1 MDERRYESMK
11 KTDRKADY
19 PVLPVILHRW
29 SPRAMSGEEI
39 SKEELMTLFDAAR
52 WAPSSYNG
60 QPWRFLYAARNSS
73 YFNTFLELLMEGNRG
88 WCKNAAVLLVVI
100 SRNTFEANGK
110 PERTHTYDTGAA
122 WQNLALQGSSM
133 GLVVHG
139 MEGFD
144 YEKAKKT
151 LKIPDDFQVEA
162 MAAIGKP
169 APKETLP
176 PEQQK
181 REAPSSR
188 KPIAEIAMEGH
199 FRS

>member
-1 MDERRYESMK
+1 MK
-11 KTDRKADY
+11 TNRKADHA
-19 PVLPVILHRW
+19 VLPVILHRW
-29 SPRAMSGEEI
+29 SPRAMTGEEI
-39 SKEELMTLFDAAR
+39 SHEDLMTLFDAAR

-60 QPWRFLYAARNSS
+60 QPWRFLYATRNSPH
-73 YFNTFLELLMEGNRG
+73 FKTFLDLLMEGNRS
-88 WCKNAAVLLVVI
+88 WCKNAAALIVVI
-100 SRNTFEANGK
+100 SRKTFEESGK
-110 PERTHTYDTGAA
+110 TERTHTYDTGAA

-144 YEKAKKT
+144 YAKAKKV
-151 LKIPDDFQVEA
+151 LKVPDVFQVEA

-169 APKETLP
+169 APKESLP
-176 PEQQK
+176 PELQK